1 MSEAIPGRRDLEDD
15 YNSQFSDVDVIGGV
29 IGGWQETARVDNV
42 LRSRTWRVTAHE
54 PRPNVNISGNTWQ
67 PQYLPIA
74 PAASTGAP
82 RFVDVDAGLL
92 MRVRWQRDR
101 TSFQALVD
109 YTPGFSFTVQ
119 AGALDVAVR
128 GRFNPAQLLPIGGG
142 SVICG
147 ATIEPAH
154 AGAMSAWP
162 PTRSKDTGDI
172 APVSGLGAT
181 DEVRILIPPHARAFR
196 WHQYKGA
203 ALGAATAV
211 TFIQSDNAGGA
222 AFRSSY
228 RTATTPASWPN
239 ATGAIP
245 IVGTAQVL
253 RVLNNDP
260 AGGSTIAM
268 WIEFLLDLGG

>member
-1 MSEAIPGRRDLEDD
+1 MSSAIPGEREPEDD
-15 YNSQFSDVDVIGGV
+15 YNSIFVDVDVIGGV
-29 IGGWQETARVDNV
+29 VGGWQETARVENV

-54 PRPNVNISGNTWQ
+54 PRPNVNNSGNAWQ

-74 PAASTGAP
+74 PAAAGAP
-82 RFVDVDAGLL
+82 GRFVDVDAGLL

-128 GRFNPAQLLPIGGG
+128 GRFNPAQLLPSGGG
-142 SVICG
+142 TVICG

-162 PTRSKDTGDI
+162 PTRSKDTGTI
-172 APVSGLGAT
+172 AQITGGGVT
-181 DEVRILIPPHARAFR
+181 DEVRMLIPPHARAFR
-196 WHQYKGA
+196 WHQYVGA
-203 ALGAATAV
+203 AAGAATAV

-228 RTATTPASWPN
+228 RTASTPASWPN

-253 RVLNNDP
+253 RVQNNDP
-260 AGGSTIAM
+260 ASAIAM